1 MSSVAVVCPH
11 CGARRGDV
19 ATGVAGKTLS
29 PAEIRALALSNMMFN
44 PPPPPSMLSALVMP
58 HAATSGAARTAELV
72 LTLASLPLVA
82 VGALTLAVTRRRSR
96 GKYDAMDGELA
107 PVITMLGVGGLG
119 FSSVLSMLGASLA
132 TNLAVTAGSAVA
144 LIARGVIRARAA
156 AARGRELERLDRA

>member
-44 PPPPPSMLSALVMP
+44 PPPPSMLSALVLP

-132 TNLAVTAGSAVA
+132 TNLAVTAASAVA

-156 AARGRELERLDRA
+156 AARSRELERLDRA

>member
-19 ATGVAGKTLS
+19 ATGVAGKALS
-29 PAEIRALALSNMMFN
+29 PAEIRALALSNLMFN
-44 PPPPPSMLSALVMP
+44 PPPAPSLLSALVLP
-58 HAATSGAARTAELV
+58 HEATTGAARTAELV

-82 VGALTLAVTRRRSR
+82 AGALTLAVTRRGSR
-96 GKYDAMDGELA
+96 KYEAMHGELA

-119 FSSVLSMLGASLA
+119 FSSVLSLLGAGLV
-132 TNLAVTAGSAVA
+132 TNLVVTAASAVA

-156 AARGRELERLDRA
+156 ATRSRELERLDGA